1 MTKKPQ
7 TFHVA
12 LIPDGNRRW
21 AKSRGRLAH
30 QGHIEGA
37 KISGKIFTEALEQGV
52 THLTFWGCS
61 TANLMKRSK
70 TEVAFLH
77 KVFEQYFTNL
87 LERSE
92 LDEHR
97 VRVRALGQWRDVF
110 PDSTRAAVERVL
122 TKTAKYDGAHLTFL
136 LAYSGTD
143 EMRDAIRKLREVGG
157 TEAPT
162 EEEVKA
168 ALWTR
173 DLPPVDLVVRTGGE
187 PHWSQGFMMWDVAEA
202 QLHFTETLWPA
213 FRPEELKSILERHTK
228 TERRRGA

>member
-1 MTKKPQ
+1 MAKKNNPL
-7 TFHVA
+7 HVA

-21 AKSRGRLAH
+21 AKARGRLPH

-37 KISGKIFTEALEQGV
+37 KISGKIFTAALDSGV
-52 THLTFWGCS
+52 THLTFWGS
-61 TANLMKRSK
+61 SVANLTKRSK
-70 TEVAFLH
+70 TEVAFLY

-92 LDEHR
+92 LEEHQ
-97 VRVRALGQWRDVF
+97 VRVRALGRWREFF
-110 PDSTRAAVERVL
+110 PDGPRAAVERVI
-122 TKTAKYDGAHLTFL
+122 TKTAKHDGACLTFL
-136 LAYSGTD
+136 LGYSGTD
-143 EMRDAIRKLREVGG
+143 EMRDAIRKLREEAGEG
-157 TEAPT
+157 TPSD
-162 EEEVKA
+162 EEVKA

-173 DLPPVDLVVRTGGE
+173 DLPPVDLVIRTGGE

-213 FRPEELKSILERHTK
+213 FRPEELKSILERYTK